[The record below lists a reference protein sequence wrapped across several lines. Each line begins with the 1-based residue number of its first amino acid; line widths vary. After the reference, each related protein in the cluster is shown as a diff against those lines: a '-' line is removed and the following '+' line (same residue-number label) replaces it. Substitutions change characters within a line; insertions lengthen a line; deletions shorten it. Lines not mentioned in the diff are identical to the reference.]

1 MSVSKP
7 RARLKSKRTL
17 WWLVVLL
24 VLGIGYWWFS
34 GENTTAPGSKNTNV
48 SGRMGGMAGLKTP
61 VRAEAAV
68 AGSVPQRIHAIGT
81 VQAFNTVTVRS
92 RVEGELVSIE
102 FEEGQLV
109 KAGDLL
115 AQIDPRAY
123 QVRLDQASGQ
133 LKQTEAQLKTAQA
146 DLQRYRRLGQQ
157 NSIAVQQVEA
167 QESMVEQLKGSV
179 QTNKAAVDDARL
191 QLDYTKITAPITGR
205 LGLRNLDVGN
215 LVSASNTEG
224 LVVITQTQPIAV
236 GFSLPQ
242 HDLQSVFERML
253 TEGTLS
259 VSVSDREGQ
268 SIAAGELLAVDNQ
281 IDVNTGTVRMKASFP
296 NSNNRL
302 FPNQF
307 VSVSVLLG
315 NQEGVVVPA
324 QAVQTGSIGTYVYV
338 VNERQQ
344 VSIRAVEA
352 GITTGPSTVI
362 VAGLAEGELVVTDG
376 TDRLREGAP
385 VEVLPDPVSDA
396 VISSS
401 RDAETIATASEKV
414 RREARQ
420 SSEQGRRST
429 TTSP

>member
-48 SGRMGGMAGLKTP
+48 SGRVGGMAGLKTP

-133 LKQTEAQLKTAQA
+133 LKQTEAQLKTAQT

-362 VAGLAEGELVVTDG
+362 VAGLAEGELVVIDG